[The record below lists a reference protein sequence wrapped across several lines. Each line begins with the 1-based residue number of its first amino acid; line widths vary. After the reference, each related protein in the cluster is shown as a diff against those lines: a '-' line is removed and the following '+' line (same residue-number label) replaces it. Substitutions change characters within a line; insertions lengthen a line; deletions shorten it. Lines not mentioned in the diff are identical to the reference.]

1 MAYNVFGSQEAS
13 GTKTVV
19 SSMAKSKESD
29 GVQTKAI
36 IGCHTGYTSLRSL
49 VSD

>member
-29 GVQTKAI
+29 GIQTKASRRLSYRI
-36 IGCHTGYTSLRSL
+36 YYFKKFG
-49 VSD
+49 V